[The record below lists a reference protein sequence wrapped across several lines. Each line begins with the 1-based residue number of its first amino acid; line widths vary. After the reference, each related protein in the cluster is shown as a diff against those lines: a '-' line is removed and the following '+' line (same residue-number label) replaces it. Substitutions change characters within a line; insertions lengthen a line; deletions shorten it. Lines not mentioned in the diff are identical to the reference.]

1 MSSRISYNVHA
12 QALGGGR
19 ERFLQHIQKVQ
30 PRAILILDDIDLCK
44 VVKGLLP
51 NTIVIHR
58 QWPDDDIH
66 LRMSPADWI
75 KMKQRDIGGA
85 DLWAYTSNEPGFNQ
99 QLIDWHVQ
107 VMKLAPAAGL
117 KLVVGNFAVGTPG
130 ADSWSAARPLL
141 ELLDRN
147 RSTMILGLHE
157 YACGVITSGFIGG
170 YPQFIQPNTW
180 PGDVTSTT
188 LWHLGRYKFLV
199 SYCRSIGINPPRI
212 ILTEHGFDDVS
223 DIKPWAER
231 LLQTGPYHNIRGW
244 KSIVNQWNDWYNP
257 LGWSAERAYFEQL
270 SYADRVI
277 YQNSPVEAQCIFSWG
292 HSSGDWDQFDV
303 ADALEF
309 QRMLEAYA
317 AQQGPAASVA
327 PTPAAS
333 AQAATAAPVPSSLVA
348 HPTLDGVRIRE
359 VAATGK
365 PIGQA
370 NIADALD
377 VLDAADVARAKIGV
391 AGEWVHVRKQKDG
404 ITGYMAAQFLTLG
417 DTTAATTAT
426 AAPTPAAS
434 VTATAAPTPVVNTA
448 PRLADVMSADD
459 VPVVAK
465 GFRAAAAR
473 KLFADT
479 VNANLTRWAD
489 TVEKL
494 GAK

>member
-1 MSSRISYNVHA
+1 M
-12 QALGGGR
+12 
-19 ERFLQHIQKVQ
+19 
-30 PRAILILDDIDLCK
+30 
-44 VVKGLLP
+44 
-51 NTIVIHR
+51 
-58 QWPDDDIH
+58 
-66 LRMSPADWI
+66 
-75 KMKQRDIGGA
+75 
-85 DLWAYTSNEPGFNQ
+85 
-99 QLIDWHVQ
+99 
-107 VMKLAPAAGL
+107 
-117 KLVVGNFAVGTPG
+117 
-130 ADSWSAARPLL
+130 L

-157 YACGVITSGFIGG
+157 YACAIITSGFVGG

-180 PGDVTSTT
+180 PGDVSGTT

-199 SYCRSIGINPPRI
+199 NYCHSIGINPPRI

-244 KSIVNQWNDWYNP
+244 KSIVNQWNAWFNP

-292 HSSGDWDQFDV
+292 HSSQDWDQFDV

-317 AQQGPAASVA
+317 EQGGPAASLA
-327 PTPAAS
+327 PTPAA
-333 AQAATAAPVPSSLVA
+333 AFAAEAAPTPSTLVA

-377 VLDAADVARAKIGV
+377 VLDDTDTARAKIGV
-391 AGEWVHVRKQKDG
+391 AGEWIHIRKQKDG
-404 ITGYMAAQFLTLG
+404 ITGYMAAQFMTL
-417 DTTAATTAT
+417 DDAPAADEP
-426 AAPTPAAS
+426 APTPDASLTAA
-434 VTATAAPTPVVNTA
+434 AAPTPVVTAA

-459 VPVVAK
+459 IAVVVK
-465 GFRAAAAR
+465 GFRAGAASA
-473 KLFADT
+473 LFTDT
-479 VNANLTRWAD
+479 MNANLTRWAE
-489 TVEKL
+489 TLEKL